1 MGRYLSP
8 KAIQEMYDIK
18 KNKAFQ
24 MLKQYREQGGKV
36 YKIGRLTR
44 VYDEEFDEFMRKNN
58 ESTT

>member
-8 KAIQEMYDIK
+8 KTIQETYEIGK
-18 KNKAFQ
+18 TQTFK
-24 MLKQYREQGGKV
+24 MLKQFREQGGNV

-44 VYDEEFDEFMRKNN
+44 VYDEEFDEFVRRNN